1 MRNPAKLSETPA
13 ENQIKR
19 PMINFSNLRSRLI
32 MLVVMVALPIGG
44 YAFFHALQ
52 NEKESVEQARSSLQS
67 AESLAAATQDQK
79 VESVRQVLVT
89 LATTPGL
96 QTFSPSA
103 CYDYLAGLKERF
115 PEYSNFGLI
124 EQNGKLR
131 CDALRTP
138 GNLDLSDRSY
148 FTSAMALGQFAV
160 GDYLRSRATGEEEII
175 FALPIQ
181 NADGPITGVAIAS
194 IGLDALFKSLSFV
207 KMPAT
212 ARLSVLDRQ
221 GTVLASTDPVLKRG
235 APTPSALVLK
245 KVGELAAGLEQ
256 GSVVADDGTRL
267 FVFPERKGAAQLGLF
282 TVASVD
288 RLAITQAAQDELLR
302 DLVILGLIVT
312 LVSMLAI
319 GMATRAVS
327 RPAVKILQSITQIG
341 AGNLGARVRLQPR
354 GVATEMHS
362 IAGGVNQMAQDIE
375 QRQHAQQRLHNAV
388 LGIAQAG
395 STQAGDAF
403 LVQLTRHMIEAL
415 GADAGFIARAVSD
428 DFHHVKTVVAIVDG
442 QLMENFDYVI
452 EDRHAENIL
461 TQACLMESADFAAQ
475 HPKFPLLKTL
485 RPQAYVRWR
494 LDHSDGRPMGMIFV
508 LYRNPLMD
516 ADFITSTLNI
526 FAARASAELE
536 RQQADV
542 LIQRR
547 AALLD
552 LAQEAILVR
561 DLDQRI
567 EYWNA
572 GAARMYGWT
581 SEEVLGRPISE
592 LLYEDDREFQC
603 ATEQVKSTGHWRGDL
618 QQRRKDGSVLWVEGH
633 WTLVRDAAGQPESFF
648 AINAD
653 ITARRAVQQE
663 LQQLNVELDD
673 RVRRRTA
680 ELEAVNRDLASFSYS
695 VSHDLRSPLST
706 IAGFSQLLA
715 KADGEKISEKGK
727 HYLDRIRTGAKTISE
742 LIEGL
747 LSLAQMSRQPVD
759 MQDVNLSQLARQ
771 VEQACREREPER
783 QVLLHIQDG
792 LSVRGDP
799 RLLLAVMQN
808 LLGNAWK
815 FTSKRAEAHINIDS
829 EVSASGETVYF
840 VKDNGAGFDMTHAG
854 KLFGTFERLHSQA
867 EFSGTGVGLATV
879 QRVIQRHGGRVWADS
894 VENEGAVFYFTL
906 GTVVEPGV

>member
-1 MRNPAKLSETPA
+1 MNL
-13 ENQIKR
+13 
-19 PMINFSNLRSRLI
+19 FSNLRGRLI

-52 NEKESVEQARSSLQS
+52 EKEKAVEHARSSLQW
-67 AESLAAATQDQK
+67 ALSLSAAAQDQK
-79 VESVRQVLVT
+79 VESVRQVLVA
-89 LATTPGL
+89 LAETPGL
-96 QTFSPSA
+96 LALSPSA
-103 CYDYLAGLKERF
+103 CDDYLARLNESF

-124 EQNGKLR
+124 EPNGKLR

-148 FTSAMALGQFAV
+148 FTRAMALGQFAV
-160 GDYLRSRATGEEEII
+160 GDYLRSRATGREVVV
-175 FALPIQ
+175 FALPIRD
-181 NADGPITGVAIAS
+181 ADGPIKGVAIAS
-194 IGLDALFKSLSFV
+194 MGLDALFNSLSLAEV
-207 KMPAT
+207 PAN
-212 ARLSVLDRQ
+212 ARLVVLDRQ
-221 GTVLASTDPVLKRG
+221 GTVLASTDPALKRG
-235 APTPSALVLK
+235 APTPSPLVLK
-245 KVGELAAGLEQ
+245 KVRERAAGLEP
-256 GSVVADDGTRL
+256 GSNVDDDGTRL
-267 FVFPERKGAAQLGLF
+267 FVFLKEAGAAKLGLV

-288 RLAITQAAQDELLR
+288 KLSITKIPQHEFQR
-302 DLVILGLIVT
+302 DLLILGLIV
-312 LVSMLAI
+312 VFGCILAI
-319 GMATRAVS
+319 GMANRAVAV
-327 RPAVKILQSITQIG
+327 PATKILQSIAQIG
-341 AGNLGARVRLQPR
+341 AGNLGARVRLEPR
-354 GVATEMHS
+354 GVATEMHG
-362 IAGGVNQMAQDIE
+362 IAGGVNQMVQDIE
-375 QRQHAQQRLHNAV
+375 RRQHAQQRLHNAV

-415 GADAGFIARAVSD
+415 GADAGFIGRAVSD

-452 EDRHAENIL
+452 EDRHVQNIL

-475 HPKFPLLKTL
+475 HPKFPLLATL

-508 LYRNPLMD
+508 LYRDPLMD
-516 ADFITSTLNI
+516 VEFITSTLNI

-572 GAARMYGWT
+572 GATRMYGWT

-592 LLYEDDREFQC
+592 LLYENDREFQC
-603 ATEQVKSTGHWRGDL
+603 ATEQVKTTGHWRGDL

-695 VSHDLRSPLST
+695 VSHDLRSPLNS

-715 KADGEKISEKGK
+715 KTDGEKISEKGR
-727 HYLDRIRTGAKTISE
+727 HYLARIRSGANTMSE

-747 LSLAQMSRQPVD
+747 LSLAQLSRQPVD

-783 QVLLHIQDG
+783 QVQVHIQEG

-815 FTSKRAEAHINIDS
+815 FTAKQAVARIDVGS
-829 EVSASGETVYF
+829 EPGADGCTLYF
-840 VKDNGAGFDMTHAG
+840 VKDNGAGFDMAHAE
-854 KLFGTFERLHSQA
+854 KLFGTFERLHSQSD
-867 EFSGTGVGLATV
+867 FPGTGVGLATV
-879 QRVIQRHGGRVWADS
+879 KRIIDRHRGRVWAES
-894 VENEGAVFYFTL
+894 RVNEGATFYFSLPPEHPPTRM
-906 GTVVEPGV
+906 PA

>member
-1 MRNPAKLSETPA
+1 MNL
-13 ENQIKR
+13 
-19 PMINFSNLRSRLI
+19 FSNLRSRLV
-32 MLVVMVALPIGG
+32 MFVVMVALPIGG

-52 NEKESVEQARSSLQS
+52 EEKKAVEHARSSLQW
-67 AESLAAATQDQK
+67 ALSLSAAAQDQK
-79 VESVRQVLVT
+79 VESVRQVL
-89 LATTPGL
+89 LALAETPEL
-96 QTFSPSA
+96 LALSPSA
-103 CYDYLAGLKERF
+103 CEDYVARLQERL
-115 PEYSNFGLI
+115 PEYSSFGLVDP
-124 EQNGKLR
+124 NGKLR
-131 CDALRTP
+131 CYPFGPSA
-138 GNLDLSDRSY
+138 GIDLSDRSY
-148 FTSAMALGQFAV
+148 FTRAMALGQFAV
-160 GDYLRSRATGEEEII
+160 GDYLRNRVTGQEEVV
-175 FALPIQ
+175 FALPIRD
-181 NADGPITGVAIAS
+181 ADGPIKGVVIAS
-194 IGLDALFKSLSFV
+194 MSLDALFRSLSFV
-207 KMPAT
+207 EMPAT

-221 GTVLASTDPVLKRG
+221 GTVLASTDPALKRG
-235 APTPSALVLK
+235 APTPSPLALK
-245 KVGELAAGLEQ
+245 KVLERAAGLEP
-256 GSVVADDGTRL
+256 GSVDADDGTRL
-267 FVFPERKGAAQLGLF
+267 FVFSKEAGAAKLGLV

-288 RLAITQAAQDELLR
+288 KLSITKIPQEELLR
-302 DLVILGLIVT
+302 DLLILGFIVA
-312 LVSMLAI
+312 LGSILAI
-319 GMATRAVS
+319 GMANRAVAV
-327 RPAVKILQSITQIG
+327 PAAKILQSIAQIG
-341 AGNLGARVRLQPR
+341 ALNLGARVRLEPR

-395 STQAGDAF
+395 SIQAGDAF

-415 GADAGFIARAVSD
+415 GADAGFIARPVSD

-442 QLMENFDYVI
+442 RLMGNFDYVI
-452 EDRHAENIL
+452 EDRHAQNIL

-475 HPKFPLLKTL
+475 HPKFPLLAILTL

-508 LYRNPLMD
+508 LYRDPLMD
-516 ADFITSTLNI
+516 VEFITSTLYI
-526 FAARASAELE
+526 FAARASAELA
-536 RQQADV
+536 RQQADA

-547 AALLD
+547 AELLD
-552 LAQEAILVR
+552 LAHEAILVVS
-561 DLDQRI
+561 LDQRI

-572 GAARMYGWT
+572 GATRMYGWT

-603 ATEQVKSTGHWRGDL
+603 ATEQVKTTGHWRGDL

-633 WTLVRDAAGQPESFF
+633 WTLVRDAAGQPESIFV
-648 AINAD
+648 INAD
-653 ITARRAVQQE
+653 STARRAVQQE

-695 VSHDLRSPLST
+695 VSHDLRSPLNS

-715 KADGEKISEKGK
+715 KTDGENISEKGK
-727 HYLDRIRTGAKTISE
+727 HYLARIRSGANTMSE

-747 LSLAQMSRQPVD
+747 LSLAQLSRQPVD

-783 QVLLHIQDG
+783 QVQVHIQEG

-815 FTSKRAEAHINIDS
+815 FTAKQAVARIDVGSEAGAD
-829 EVSASGETVYF
+829 GRTLYF
-840 VKDNGAGFDMTHAG
+840 VKDNGAGFDMAHAE
-854 KLFGTFERLHSQA
+854 KLFGTFERLHSQSD
-867 EFSGTGVGLATV
+867 FPGTGVGLATV
-879 QRVIQRHGGRVWADS
+879 KRIIDCHRGRVWAES
-894 VENEGAVFYFTL
+894 RVNEGATFYFSLSPEHPT
-906 GTVVEPGV
+906 TRMPA